1 MLPTKDRADDI
12 RELEE
17 LWAAPTA
24 PERPFARER
33 GSRLAALPRTPGWV
47 LAAGWVGFFAMV
59 LTLEPMP
66 AENMHTP
73 LWGELLVGAQLV
85 ALFLAALVGVAFGRF
100 GFGSAVVAGGLGM
113 AIAVAC
119 TATGHHAGN
128 WWLAEL
134 GVTAALTGLAAGGL
148 AQRLRGK

>member
-1 MLPTKDRADDI
+1 MLPTKDRVDDI

-17 LWAAPTA
+17 LWASPTA
-24 PERPFARER
+24 PERPLAEESGR
-33 GSRLAALPRTPGWV
+33 RLATLPRVPGWV
-47 LAAGWVGFFAMV
+47 LAAGWVGFFTMV
-59 LTLEPMP
+59 LAFEPMP
-66 AENMHTP
+66 AENMQVP
-73 LWGELLVGAQLV
+73 LWGDLLVGAQLV
-85 ALFLAALVGVAFGRF
+85 TLFLAAFVGVAFGRF